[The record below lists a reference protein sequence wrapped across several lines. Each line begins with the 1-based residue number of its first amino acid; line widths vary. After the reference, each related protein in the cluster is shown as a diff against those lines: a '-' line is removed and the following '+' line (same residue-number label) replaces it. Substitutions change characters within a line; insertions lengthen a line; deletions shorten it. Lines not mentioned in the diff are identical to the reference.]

1 MNLNKSF
8 YYYGE
13 GSHNRWFH
21 QETDTLLESK
31 DVWPEHD
38 LLFTTMEK
46 IKKGNRLIKF
56 YMKDRY
62 GGSVWV
68 KHPDSSVYTARLEG
82 NHELVTLQ
90 SWRIELTRGHRY
102 GHDGRVESI
111 NPARIAGMVK
121 KLRPLTLHESIM
133 NSAAQACRGVHE
145 AMPNIPSLIEVASM
159 EVRGFNRQD
168 CAATMDVLRTLHEHL
183 CESGVVRPT
192 LSAGITVNL
201 EALVSRLTDPIK
213 SYIKQVAE
221 SEETHKLTQD
231 KHAVFFVQDP
241 KTNITYALPDK
252 SDGENLHYFKNS
264 RGANNVLVGY
274 EYKNANDLPE
284 DALNNAA
291 TLQTMVSEHTR
302 AVTGVGYAAPA
313 KDSVVGLQAFV
324 LLLKEDTV
332 RQIEANADSSFT
344 WSA

>member
-1 MNLNKSF
+1 MNFNQSF

-13 GSHNRWFH
+13 NTSSRWSP
-21 QETDTLLESK
+21 QETDTLLESI
-31 DVWPEHD
+31 DSWPEHD
-38 LLFTTMEK
+38 LLFATMEK

-62 GGSVWV
+62 GGVWV

-90 SWRIELTRGHRY
+90 SWRIARIRGQRY

-121 KLRPLTLHESIM
+121 KLRPFTLHESIM
-133 NSAAQACRGVHE
+133 NSAAQACRGIRE
-145 AMPNIPSLIEVASM
+145 AMPNVPSLTEVASM
-159 EVRGFNRQD
+159 ELRGFNRQD
-168 CAATMDVLRTLHEHL
+168 CVATMDVLRTLHEHL
-183 CESGVVRPT
+183 CESENLT
-192 LSAGITVNL
+192 LSGDATLNL
-201 EALVSRLTDPIK
+201 KTLVSNLAAPIQK
-213 SYIKQVAE
+213 YV
-221 SEETHKLTQD
+221 EEAAAREEIQKLTQD

-252 SDGENLHYFKNS
+252 SGGEALNQIRYSN
-264 RGANNVLVGY
+264 GARSGLVGY

-284 DALNNAA
+284 DALNSAA

>member
-1 MNLNKSF
+1 MNFNKSF

-13 GSHNRWFH
+13 SRHIRWFP

-31 DVWPEHD
+31 DLWPEHD

-56 YMKDRY
+56 YMKDRH
-62 GGSVWV
+62 GGVWV
-68 KHPDSSVYTARLEG
+68 KHPDSRVYTARLEG

-90 SWRIELTRGHRY
+90 SWRIERYRGQNY

-133 NSAAQACRGVHE
+133 NSAAQACRGVRE

-168 CAATMDVLRTLHEHL
+168 CVATMDVLRTLHKHL

-192 LSAGITVNL
+192 LSAGITFNL
-201 EALVSRLTDPIK
+201 EALVSRLADPIK
-213 SYIKQVAE
+213 NYIKQVAE
-221 SEETHKLTQD
+221 GEETQKLTQD

-252 SDGENLHYFKNS
+252 SGGENLHYFRNS
-264 RGANNVLVGY
+264 RGENNVLVGY

-302 AVTGVGYAAPA
+302 AVTGVGYATPA
-313 KDSVVGLQAFV
+313 KDSVVGLQSFV

>member
-1 MNLNKSF
+1 MNFNQSF

-13 GSHNRWFH
+13 GSHNRWFP

-31 DVWPEHD
+31 DAWPEHD

-62 GGSVWV
+62 GGVWV
-68 KHPDSSVYTARLEG
+68 KHPDSNVYTARLEG

-90 SWRIELTRGHRY
+90 SWRIQRTRGQRY

-133 NSAAQACRGVHE
+133 NSAAQACRGVRE

-168 CAATMDVLRTLHEHL
+168 CVATMDVLRTLHKHL

-221 SEETHKLTQD
+221 GEETQKLTQD
-231 KHAVFFVQDP
+231 KHVVFFVQDP

-252 SDGENLHYFKNS
+252 SDGENLHYFRNS
-264 RGANNVLVGY
+264 RGTIGGGVGY

-302 AVTGVGYAAPA
+302 AVTGVGYATPA
-313 KDSVVGLQAFV
+313 KDSVVGLQSFV

>member
-1 MNLNKSF
+1 MNFNQSF

-13 GSHNRWFH
+13 NTSSRWSP
-21 QETDTLLESK
+21 QETDTLLESI
-31 DVWPEHD
+31 DSWPEHD
-38 LLFTTMEK
+38 LLFATMEK

-62 GGSVWV
+62 DGVWV

-90 SWRIELTRGHRY
+90 SWRIERIRGQLY

-121 KLRPLTLHESIM
+121 KLRPFTLHESIM
-133 NSAAQACRGVHE
+133 NSAAQACRGIRE
-145 AMPNIPSLIEVASM
+145 AMPNVPSLIEVASM
-159 EVRGFNRQD
+159 ELRGFNRQD
-168 CAATMDVLRTLHEHL
+168 CVATMDVLRTLHEHL
-183 CESGVVRPT
+183 CESESSPT
-192 LSAGITVNL
+192 LSADITFNL

-213 SYIKQVAE
+213 NYIKQVAE

-252 SDGENLHYFKNS
+252 SGGEHLHYFRNS
-264 RGANNVLVGY
+264 RGINNVLVGY